1 MRWPKREL
9 ILGYQAL
16 ALIQSL
22 HMNTSDRYRASRYTF
37 DNVDVRGYM
46 AWSLM
51 E

>member
-1 MRWPKREL
+1 MKGESEL
-9 ILGYQAL
+9 PLEKLLEDDFRVQYFEDYIHAL
-16 ALIQSL
+16 ADAYSK
-22 HMNTSDRYRASRYTF
+22 